1 VTVRAMPRE
10 AESGLGSLWDKPRLL
25 LWVANMLYALAA
37 ILMLYAVLF
46 LLVHLPIFPL
56 REIKVNGELKHV
68 TREQV
73 QLIVRRELKGNFFTL
88 DLDQARKGFEKLP
101 WVRLVSVRRR
111 WPDRLDVTL
120 EEHVALAR
128 WGSTALVNTHG
139 EMFHAA
145 SNAELPMFSGPAGM
159 EKEVTERYEIFK
171 RLLAPLKFEPRQIV
185 LSPRRAWQLRL
196 NSGLTVEL
204 GREQTDAR
212 LEKFVAV
219 YERTVGRLDRPVQY
233 VDLRYPNG
241 FAVRFP
247 ELKSASEAVPHDSRK
262 AA

>member
-1 VTVRAMPRE
+1 MARDVE
-10 AESGLGSLWDKPRLL
+10 AGLGGMWDKPRLL
-25 LWVANMLYALAA
+25 VWVANMLYALAA
-37 ILMLYAVLF
+37 ILMVYAVLF
-46 LLVHLPIFPL
+46 LLVHLPVFPL

-73 QLIVRRELKGNFFTL
+73 QLIVRRELRGNFFTL

-101 WVRLVSVRRR
+101 WVRQVSVRRR
-111 WPDRLDVTL
+111 WPDHLDVAL

-128 WGSTALVNTHG
+128 WGGTALVNSHG
-139 EMFHAA
+139 ELFHAA
-145 SNAELPMFSGPAGM
+145 SNAELPMFVGPVGM
-159 EKEVTERYEIFK
+159 EKEVTERYETF
-171 RLLAPLKFEPRQIV
+171 RQLLAPLKFEPRQVV

-196 NSGLTVEL
+196 NNGLTVEL

-212 LEKFVAV
+212 LAKFVSV
-219 YERTVGRLDRPVQY
+219 YERTVGRLGQPVQY

-247 ELKSASEAVPHDSRK
+247 EFKRSNEVVPREARK